1 MYANPKQNK
10 KTTTIKQITPK
21 QRLQIQSIVVQLS
34 PSYSQKALG
43 VAWFP
48 LKGIIRSISSTSLS
62 GTSITEYRHCG
73 STNDAA
79 SDLVASKLSLQA
91 ECFLLLLAQFALN
104 ATDPHLS
111 IGVALVEL
119 IDVLKKAGNLIL
131 GLVHVFG
138 KLDIDLLTSINLR
151 LEVLHSAINIPK
163 RALFGT
169 VLILLVFEVSFE
181 L

>member
-48 LKGIIRSISSTSLS
+48 LKGIIRSIS
-62 GTSITEYRHCG
+62 
-73 STNDAA
+73 NDAA